1 MADRE
6 TRLPL
11 AVQLYTF
18 RDPARFGG
26 SGMGLDRATL
36 EAIAD
41 AGFLGVE
48 TVDVPGGD
56 PAGARRVLDDLGL
69 AVASSHTWQR
79 WSDPEAFG
87 RAVDAVAALGSP
99 RVIVS
104 PPADELRTALP
115 ALIDRLAAT
124 AEVASERGL
133 RLGIHNHDA
142 EMAMVDGQRTIDRLV
157 AGLGDAVDVQV
168 DIFWAAVGGADPAEV
183 IRGLGPRV
191 VSLHLK
197 DGEDLPSSN
206 ASDEPFVNV
215 PVGSG
220 RVDPGPSVEAAEAA
234 GGVEW
239 LIVEFD
245 HVDGSPIDAIRAS
258 LENLVARGLGRARAR

>member
-1 MADRE
+1 MVDRE
-6 TRLPL
+6 SPFPL

-26 SGMGLDRATL
+26 SGMGLDPATL
-36 EAIAD
+36 QAIAD

-56 PAGARRVLDDLGL
+56 PAAARRALDDLDL
-69 AVASSHTWQR
+69 TVTSSHTWGK
-79 WSDPEAFG
+79 WSDPEVFR
-87 RAVDAVAALGSP
+87 RAVDALADLGSP

-104 PPADELRTALP
+104 PSANELRTDLS
-115 ALIDRLAAT
+115 ALIDRLAA
-124 AEVASERGL
+124 AADLAAERGL

-142 EMAMVDGQRTIDRLV
+142 EMAVVDGGRAIDRLV
-157 AGLGDAVDVQV
+157 AGLDDAVDVQV
-168 DIFWAAVGGADPAEV
+168 DIFWAVVGGAVPADV

-197 DGEDLPSSN
+197 DGEALPSSD

-220 RVDPGPSVEAAEAA
+220 RVDPGPAVEAARAA
-234 GGVEW
+234 GNVEW

-245 HVDGSPIDAIRAS
+245 HVPGSAIDATRAS